1 MVKRKICRKCGH
13 WRQRGGVLGPHCGYM
28 EDTGRSRI
36 AQMTEAQRKSREC
49 PFFEAGP
56 PKKVLHK
63 PIVVS
68 PNRLARLTEG
78 RMFRSRP
85 RLDYDRM
92 LTLYDQ
98 GKSDQEIADEMNCAK
113 ETVRGWRARREL
125 PPNVNMP
132 RKRVDTEKVRALY
145 MAGFSDRRIA
155 DMVGCSSNAV
165 LDWRHREKLPPNYQ
179 PGKRTPHPSPAC
191 GDETPSPQGEGT
203 RGGDNE

>member
-1 MVKRKICRKCGH
+1 MA
-13 WRQRGGVLGPHCGYM
+13 HCGYM

-36 AQMTEAQRKSREC
+36 AQMTEAQRRSREC
-49 PFFEAGP
+49 HFFEAGP
-56 PKKVLHK
+56 PKKVIHK

-92 LTLYDQ
+92 LTLYDR
-98 GKSDQEIADEMNCAK
+98 GMSDGQIAEAVGCAK
-113 ETVRGWRARREL
+113 DTVRIWRNRREL
-125 PPNVNMP
+125 PPNVNKP

-145 MAGFSDRRIA
+145 IAGFSDRRIA

-179 PGKRTPHPSPAC
+179 PGKKEEKDPSPV
-191 GDETPSPQGEGT
+191 GGLVRDDRKGEIRGPHESPAVRVSGGEEEH
-203 RGGDNE
+203 RNE